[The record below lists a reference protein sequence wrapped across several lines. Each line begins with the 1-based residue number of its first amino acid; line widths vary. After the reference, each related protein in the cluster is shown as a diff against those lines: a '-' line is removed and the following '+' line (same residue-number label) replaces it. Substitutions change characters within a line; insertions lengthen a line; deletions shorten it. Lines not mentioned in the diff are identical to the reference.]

1 MAIDDMRLPDTDRSE
16 HRDSAAIQLEWNRID
31 YYLESEL
38 PAGALVYVGRAAPQQ
53 ESALYGGK
61 KYGGRGT
68 QFRLTEPPAKALRW
82 DEAVRRIVIR
92 GVPPADA
99 LTGLAVPDSNR

>member
-1 MAIDDMRLPDTDRSE
+1 MHRS
-16 HRDSAAIQLEWNRID
+16 D

-38 PAGALVYVGRAAPQQ
+38 PVGAFVYVGRAAPQQ

-99 LTGLAVPDSNR
+99 LTCLAVPGSKR